1 MRAPCSL
8 TSRPRLASGPGRVGV
23 TLPLSIRTASTRR
36 TRIHTRGLERTL
48 SPGRMLQGISG
59 SSADLAKTAPEP
71 WDSSTTYGSTRVA
84 RGLSSRAP
92 VWLIRLASMALQE
105 LHQARTHPE
114 DAKRRLAGR
123 IPLEICGS
131 SGEKAKME
139 TTLQRPTEFWTI
151 FGYTTSLPSSGLS

>member
-1 MRAPCSL
+1 M
-8 TSRPRLASGPGRVGV
+8 
-23 TLPLSIRTASTRR
+23 ASTRLPP
-36 TRIHTRGLERTL
+36 IHTRGLERTL

-71 WDSSTTYGSTRVA
+71 WDSSTTSGSTRVA

-92 VWLIRLASMALQE
+92 VWLTRLASMALQE
-105 LHQARTHPE
+105 LHQARTRPA

-123 IPLEICGS
+123 VALEIYGS

-139 TTLQRPTEFWTI
+139 TIHRRSTEFWMI
-151 FGYTTSLPSSGLS
+151 FRYTKSLPTSGLSAGAIPPPIRLAFTQLRP